1 MFSSSARPLSLSL
14 WLHWQPAAEG
24 TSCVAALEVE
34 MPPKVNDRLPRHHDS
49 HENGFLPKT
58 KSPFFFFFFPFFLFS
73 SFLISFVLLLVLPS
87 GSRSRVTPYSR
98 STTLK
103 ADSSRS
109 RMPRPFSERQSTKS
123 GLKSERRKKKRHKCS
138 VRWVSLIFNGMTNKR
153 EF

>member
-58 KSPFFFFFFPFFLFS
+58 KSPFFFPFFLFFLFLNFFRS
-73 SFLISFVLLLVLPS
+73 SLRLTFGIEKSCHAVFAFDNIEGGFEPVADAATLQ
-87 GSRSRVTPYSR
+87 RTPIHQIGPEIR
-98 STTLK
+98 K
-103 ADSSRS
+103 
-109 RMPRPFSERQSTKS
+109 TKKEKTQMF
-123 GLKSERRKKKRHKCS
+123 G
-138 VRWVSLIFNGMTNKR
+138 
-153 EF
+153 